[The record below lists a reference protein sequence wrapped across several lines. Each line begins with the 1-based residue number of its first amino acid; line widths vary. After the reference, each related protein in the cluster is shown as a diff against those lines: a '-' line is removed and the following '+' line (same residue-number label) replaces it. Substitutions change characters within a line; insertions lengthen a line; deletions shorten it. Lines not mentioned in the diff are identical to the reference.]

1 MEDDLEAPLPTGQEK
16 FAVWCQDVYQ
26 SYGKLKA
33 LCNMSLAVP
42 QGQM

>member
-1 MEDDLEAPLPTGQEK
+1 MEDDLEAPLPTGQEN